1 MRLLKLFKKA
11 NQMKIINT
19 RFHGLKKIKGMNY
32 YDKRGYFREN
42 FRSNFFKNKKI
53 IFCSI
58 SQSKKNVIRGLHL
71 QKKFQQDKLVSV
83 IKGKI
88 FDVAVDLR
96 KRSKTFGKH
105 YSITLSE
112 KNSTSL
118 FIPAGFAHG
127 FCGLNN
133 DNLVFYGLT
142 NYRSKKHEVGILWND
157 KTLKIRWPT
166 TKPIVS
172 KQDKNNITFKK
183 FNNF

>member
-1 MRLLKLFKKA
+1 
-11 NQMKIINT
+11 MKIFDT
-19 RFHGLKKIKGMNY
+19 PFHGLKKIIEVTH
-32 YDKRGYFREN
+32 YDKRGHFREIFKN
-42 FRSNFFKNKKI
+42 NFFKNKKL
-53 IFCSI
+53 IFCSV
-58 SQSKKNVIRGLHL
+58 SNSKKNVLRGLHL

-96 KRSKTFGKH
+96 KKSKTYGKH

-127 FCGLNN
+127 FCGMGN

-142 NYRSKKHEVGILWND
+142 NYRSKRYEVGILWND
-157 KTLKIRWPT
+157 KTLKIKWPT
-166 TKPIVS
+166 TKPILS
-172 KQDKNNITFKK
+172 KQDKNNITFEK

>member
-1 MRLLKLFKKA
+1 
-11 NQMKIINT
+11 MKIINT
-19 RFHGLKKIKGMNY
+19 NFHGLKIIKGINY
-32 YDKRGYFREN
+32 HDKRGYLREIFKN
-42 FRSNFFKNKKI
+42 SFFKNKKF
-53 IFCSI
+53 IFWCI
-58 SQSKKNVIRGLHL
+58 SKSKKNVIRGLHL
-71 QKKFQQDKLVSV
+71 QAKFQQEKFISV

-96 KRSKTFGKH
+96 KKSKTYGKH

-127 FCGLNN
+127 FCGMDN

-142 NYRSKKHEVGILWND
+142 NYRSKRDEVGILWND
-157 KTLKIRWPT
+157 KTLKIKWPT
-166 TKPIVS
+166 TKLILS
-172 KQDKNNITFKK
+172 KKDKNNITFEK